1 MIEPLKIH
9 KIGDADSRIA
19 AAKKMLLLVGLP
31 ESILAR
37 YPHEFSG
44 GQKQRIGIARALM
57 LEPILLV
64 CDEPVSALDVSVQA
78 QILNLLVDLQQKLNL
93 SMIFITHDLAVVRHI
108 ADDIAVMH
116 KGEVIEYG
124 AALDICDRPQ
134 QSYTQQLIAAI
145 PSWPISNNRLA

>member
-1 MIEPLKIH
+1 LIEPLKIH
-9 KIGDADSRIA
+9 QIGNAESQIA

-31 ESILAR
+31 ETILAR

-57 LEPILLV
+57 LETILLI

-78 QILNLLVDLQQKLNL
+78 QILNLLVELQQKLNL

-124 AALDICDRPQ
+124 PALDICDRPQ
-134 QSYTQQLIAAI
+134 QNYTQQLIAAI
-145 PSWPISNNRLA
+145 PAWPITNNRLA